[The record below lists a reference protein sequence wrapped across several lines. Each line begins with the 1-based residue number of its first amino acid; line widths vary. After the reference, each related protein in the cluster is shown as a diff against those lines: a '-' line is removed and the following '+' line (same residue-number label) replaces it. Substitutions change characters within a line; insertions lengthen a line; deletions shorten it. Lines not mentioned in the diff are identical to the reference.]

1 MFAAMKGA
9 TPSVPTITSR
19 AIAQGAD
26 WSIAEV
32 VCRAGPQTR
41 PYEERHTRVSIAAV
55 VAGSFHYRGDAGR
68 ALLYPGSLLL
78 GNAGTC
84 FECGHKHSTGDRCI
98 AFHYEPAL
106 FAEIAA
112 SAAGSQHFRFN
123 AAMLPAMPELLPTL
137 VEIEALTES
146 GRRIAGEALAIR
158 LAERV
163 GETMS
168 GARGRVAKPSPGDE
182 RRISAV
188 LHFIEENADSAID
201 LAGLAS
207 MAAMSKYH
215 FLRVFRRTTGLTPYK
230 FLLGVRM
237 RRAAIRLATSNA
249 PVSEIAFDAGFGD
262 LSTFNNRFRDLFGA
276 TPGRFRR
283 V

>member
-55 VAGSFHYRGDAGR
+55 VAGSFHYHGDAGR

-112 SAAGSQHFRFN
+112 SAAGSQHFRFS

-168 GARGRVAKPSPGDE
+168 GGRASGAKPSPGDE

-188 LHFIEENADSAID
+188 LHFIEENADGAID
-201 LAGLAS
+201 LAQLAA

-262 LSTFNNRFRDLFGA
+262 LSTFNNRFRDLFGVA
-276 TPGRFRR
+276 PGQFRR
-283 V
+283 G